1 MVDNSSAFRLDP
13 ACPLVVPEINGD
25 ELEGHGGIIANPN
38 CSTILLAMA
47 LAPLGGVARAV
58 VCTYQAV
65 SGAGARAM
73 QELARQEQAERQD
86 REPQH
91 EVFPKVLAH
100 NVIPWVQAIEPDGY
114 STEETK
120 VQNETRRIL
129 RRPDLDIA
137 ATCVRVPVWRAH
149 AEAVHVEL
157 DRALLP
163 GDAIE
168 AYRAAPGVR
177 IHEEGFPTPR
187 EVAGTDEVHVGR
199 VREDRVFR
207 PGLAVWCVM
216 DQLRKGAALNAVQIA
231 EQAFA
236 LAPGA

>member
-1 MVDNSSAFRLDP
+1 MRWPVLLILLVATLVVGTIAFREEPESGPTKAP
-13 ACPLVVPEINGD
+13 ADDVSHPPLRPFEVAPEQSRTN
-25 ELEGHGGIIANPN
+25 
-38 CSTILLAMA
+38 
-47 LAPLGGVARAV
+47 
-58 VCTYQAV
+58 
-65 SGAGARAM
+65 
-73 QELARQEQAERQD
+73 
-86 REPQH
+86 
-91 EVFPKVLAH
+91 
-100 NVIPWVQAIEPDGY
+100 
-114 STEETK
+114 
-120 VQNETRRIL
+120 
-129 RRPDLDIA
+129 
-137 ATCVRVPVWRAH
+137 
-149 AEAVHVEL
+149 
-157 DRALLP
+157 P